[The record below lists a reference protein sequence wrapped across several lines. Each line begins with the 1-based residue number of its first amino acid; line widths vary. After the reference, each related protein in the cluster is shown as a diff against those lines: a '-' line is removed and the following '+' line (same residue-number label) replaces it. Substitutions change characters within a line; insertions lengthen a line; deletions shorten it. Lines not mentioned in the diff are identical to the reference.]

1 MKTLKPEDCDRLIYE
16 TVTNKDLEG
25 AIALYAPNASF
36 VLQSGEVVIGQ
47 DAIREQ
53 LIGFMALEDFKFTS
67 EVQAFP
73 FAEGSLALTRGTWS
87 ATAKD
92 ADGKPIQI
100 TGKNAEVV
108 QRQPDGTWRFII
120 DHPGIGL

>member
-1 MKTLKPEDCDRLIYE
+1 MDTTKP
-16 TVTNKDLEG
+16 
-25 AIALYAPNASF
+25 
-36 VLQSGEVVIGQ
+36 
-47 DAIREQ
+47 
-53 LIGFMALEDFKFTS
+53 
-67 EVQAFP
+67 
-73 FAEGSLALTRGTWS
+73 
-87 ATAKD
+87 D